1 MYSLLFQGELVM
13 ILAYFIPH
21 ARPLTYTTGWTFF
34 RKSILNLMQL
44 YFHKIFLQ
52 LNNVI
57 TIVVIMDI
65 SRISRENKMRL
76 KVKTKNDSSKIV
88 LPHCEL
94 LLLQL
99 STLVKEIAL
108 ASGQFVMMTTFRR
121 AAGTFRDLGTVSTK
135 F

>member
-21 ARPLTYTTGWTFF
+21 ARPLSYTMEWTIFW
-34 RKSILNLMQL
+34 KSILYVMQL

-57 TIVVIMDI
+57 TNCGYHGYTMNF
-65 SRISRENKMRL
+65 SWKQMRL
-76 KVKTKNDSSKIV
+76 KVKTNNDSPKIFSSR
-88 LPHCEL
+88 CEL

-121 AAGTFRDLGTVSTK
+121 AAGTFRDLGTVPTK